1 MGTLTKVIHSVKDP
15 DLLDDASDNARIML
29 RTYKIAPLDRNTSRL
44 NDHDKV
50 VEKMKKGKKAAE
62 FVLSYDG
69 RNIAYFVRVG
79 SDKWPVFS
87 YDLTGQTDL
96 ALRRRWMVILKKETK
111 IVTDA
116 DIATFDK
123 ANPIPADPQEIA
135 ELQQKI
141 DITESIIKSESDVK
155 NWYAK
160 KYADFDWQQR
170 RLDFLPW
177 AKARGFEAYAQFM
190 VGVTDGFQDYAMMK
204 THVLKG
210 ANLPI
215 KLKPATRAK
224 MEAAFAAEKPVD
236 YTDAK
241 AEVLK
246 IVDGSLMPKFR
257 EMRFK
262 EAEKTIAEEKKKLA
276 SQKAEMAK
284 LKARK

>member
-1 MGTLTKVIHSVKDP
+1 MGTLTKIIHSTKNP
-15 DLLDDASDNARIML
+15 DLLGDAADNARIML
-29 RTYKIAPLDRNTSRL
+29 RGYKIPPLDRGASTL
-44 NDHDKV
+44 KDYDKI
-50 VEKMKKGKKAAE
+50 VEKMKKAKKAAE

-69 RNIAYFVRVG
+69 RNVAHFVRVG
-79 SDKWPVFS
+79 SDKWPIFS
-87 YDLTGQTDL
+87 YDLTGQSDL
-96 ALRRRWMVILKKETK
+96 ALRRRWMVILKKEAQ

-123 ANPIPADPQEIA
+123 ANPTPADPQEIA

-177 AKARGFEAYAQFM
+177 AKNQGFEAYAQFM
-190 VGVTDGFQDYAMMK
+190 IGVTDGFQDFAMMK

-210 ANLPI
+210 ANLPV
-215 KLKPATRAK
+215 KLKPETRAK
-224 MEAAFAAEKPVD
+224 MEAAFAANQPVD
-236 YTDAK
+236 YADAK

-262 EAEKTIAEEKKKLA
+262 GAEKTVASEKKKLA
-276 SQKAEMAK
+276 LQKAEMAK
-284 LKARK
+284 LKGRK

>member
-1 MGTLTKVIHSVKDP
+1 MGTPTKVIHSVKNP
-15 DLLDDASDNARIML
+15 DLLGDAADNARIML
-29 RTYKIAPLDRNTSRL
+29 RGYKIRPLDRGASTL
-44 NDHDKV
+44 KDYDKI
-50 VEKMKKGKKAAE
+50 VEKMKKTKKAAE

-69 RNIAYFVRVG
+69 RIVAHFVRVG
-79 SDKWPVFS
+79 SDKWPIFS
-87 YDLTGQTDL
+87 YDLTSETDL
-96 ALRRRWMVILKKETK
+96 ALRRKWMVILKKEAQ

-123 ANPIPADPQEIA
+123 ANPTPADPEEIA
-135 ELQQKI
+135 ALQQRI

-177 AKARGFEAYAQFM
+177 AKSHGFEAYAQFM
-190 VGVTDGFQDYAMMK
+190 IGVTDGFQDFAMMK

-210 ANLPI
+210 ANLPV
-215 KLKPATRAK
+215 KLKPETRAK
-224 MEAAFAAEKPVD
+224 MEAAFAANQAVD
-236 YTDAK
+236 YTGAK

-257 EMRFK
+257 EVRFK
-262 EAEKTIAEEKKKLA
+262 AAEKTVASEKKKLA
-276 SQKAEMAK
+276 LQKAEMAK
-284 LKARK
+284 LKGRK

>member
-1 MGTLTKVIHSVKDP
+1 MGTVTKVIHAVKNP
-15 DLLDDASDNARIML
+15 DLLDDAADNARIEM
-29 RTYKIAPLDRNTSRL
+29 RGYKIRPLDRGAATLKDR
-44 NDHDKV
+44 DKII
-50 VEKMKKGKKAAE
+50 EKMKRAKKEAE

-69 RNIAYFVRVG
+69 RNVAYFVRVG

-87 YDLTGQTDL
+87 VDLTSESDL
-96 ALRRRWMVILKKETK
+96 ALRRKWMVILKKETG

-123 ANPIPADPQEIA
+123 ANPTPADPEEIKA
-135 ELQQKI
+135 LQQRI
-141 DITESIIKSESDVK
+141 DVTESIIKSEGDVK

-177 AKARGFEAYAQFM
+177 AKQHGFEAYAQFM
-190 VGVTDGFQDYAMMK
+190 IGVTDGFQDFAMMK

-210 ANLPI
+210 ANLPV
-215 KLKPATRAK
+215 KLKPETKAK
-224 MEAAFAAEKPVD
+224 MEAAFAANQAVD

-246 IVDGSLMPKFR
+246 VVDGSLMPKFR

-262 EAEKTIAEEKKKLA
+262 EAEKTIASEKKKLA
-276 SQKAEMAK
+276 EQKAEMAK
-284 LKARK
+284 LQGRR